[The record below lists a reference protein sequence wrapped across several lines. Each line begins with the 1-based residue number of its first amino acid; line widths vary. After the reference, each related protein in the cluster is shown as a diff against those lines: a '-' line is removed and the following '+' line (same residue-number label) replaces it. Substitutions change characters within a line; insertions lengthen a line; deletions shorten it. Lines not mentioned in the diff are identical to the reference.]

1 MADAEPND
9 LSPKVWRLKVFFF
22 AALVIVLVAAGFV
35 LWFRADWFASFS
47 PTSIEDQIRS
57 WGHWGVIGSIALMVL
72 HSFIPFPAEFLAIAN
87 GMVYGL
93 VWGTAITWSGAMLG
107 AFLAFG
113 LARAFGRPFIAM
125 VVSRRNW
132 HVIDKWA
139 GEQGWQVVFLSR
151 FLPIIAFN
159 LVNYMAGLTGIT
171 WWTFG
176 WTTGLGIL
184 PLTFLMVMMGDRA
197 NMLPWYLWALLIF
210 IGILSWLALRH
221 RRATTTWQ
229 RSNSESRSN
238 DGC

>member
-1 MADAEPND
+1 MADSEPTGP
-9 LSPKVWRLKVFFF
+9 SPTIWRPKVVFF
-22 AALVIVLVAAGFV
+22 AALVIVLAAVVFV
-35 LWFRADWFASFS
+35 LLFGADWVFSFS
-47 PTSIEDQIRS
+47 PTSIEEKIRG
-57 WGHWGVIGSIALMVL
+57 WGHWGVIGSIALMIL
-72 HSFIPFPAEFLAIAN
+72 HSFVPFPAEFLAIAN

-93 VWGTAITWSGAMLG
+93 VWGTAITWSGAMMG
-107 AFLAFG
+107 AFLAFA
-113 LARAFGRPFIAM
+113 LARALGRPFVAM

-184 PLTFLMVMMGDRA
+184 PLTFLMVMMGDKA
-197 NMLPWYLWALLIF
+197 DMMPWYLWVLLIVV
-210 IGILSWLALRH
+210 GIAMWLALRF
-221 RRATTTWQ
+221 RRETLARQ
-229 RSNSESRSN
+229 ESSTDSDSIN
-238 DGC
+238 EG